1 MYFSILWF
9 SILPLIVF
17 AAIGWWL
24 DSHFKIDI
32 NTLGRLQG
40 YVVLPI
46 FVFYSLYLAVPSS
59 DLIYAGGAWIA
70 ACLLISLFSFAAGK
84 IHSLPERIL
93 RTDLSVFGNLGQ
105 LAIPFVLI
113 LYSHIPF
120 AEGQSMPYL
129 TETRSAAAFL
139 FLINSVLLSV
149 PFARRQAK
157 NTSTAKEF
165 LFCCLRNPCI
175 YAALL
180 AVAIRWAGLQL
191 EHTFIWSVLLHFT
204 GALVVLALVSLGI
217 EVRRSVKRKWTQ
229 FHIPP
234 GIFKL
239 IGAPVLALILLAL
252 FPVSHAIAQ
261 VFLIFSAMP
270 ATAAIPLSLTAI
282 REKKAGAEIF
292 CSTTVLSF
300 LTVWIWTVIAQI
312 LFPL

>member
-1 MYFSILWF
+1 MFFSILWF
-9 SILPLIVF
+9 SVLPLIVF
-17 AAIGWWL
+17 TAIGWWL
-24 DSHFKIDI
+24 DSRFKIDI

-46 FVFYSLYLAVPSS
+46 FVFFSLYLAVPSS
-59 DLIYAGGAWIA
+59 DLMYAGGEWIA
-70 ACLLISLFSFAAGK
+70 ACLLIGVFSFIAEK
-84 IHSLPERIL
+84 IHPLPERL
-93 RTDLSVFGNLGQ
+93 LHTDLSVFGNLGQ
-105 LAIPFVLI
+105 IALPFVLI

-129 TETRSAAAFL
+129 AETRSAAAFF

-180 AVAIRWAGLQL
+180 AVAVRWAGLQL
-191 EHTFIWSVLLHFT
+191 EHTFIWSVLLHFA
-204 GALVVLALVSLGI
+204 GALVVLVLVSLGVEI
-217 EVRRSVKRKWTQ
+217 RRCVKRKWTK
-229 FHIPP
+229 FHIPA

-239 IGAPVLALILLAL
+239 AAAPVLALILLAL

-261 VFLIFSAMP
+261 IFLIFSAMP
-270 ATAAIPLSLTAI
+270 ATAAIPLSLTDI
-282 REKKAGAEIF
+282 HEKKAASEIF

-312 LFPL
+312 VFPL